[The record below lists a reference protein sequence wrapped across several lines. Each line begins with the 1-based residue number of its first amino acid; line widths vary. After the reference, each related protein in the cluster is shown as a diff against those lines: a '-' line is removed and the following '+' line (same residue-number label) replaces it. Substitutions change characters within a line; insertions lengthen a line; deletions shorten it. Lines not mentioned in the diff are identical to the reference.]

1 MDVTF
6 QNVTITVTADTPQD
20 AYTALCEALAPF
32 EYSTDTYTRHEEDGV
47 EPTEER
53 DTTELFP
60 SQS

>member
-32 EYSTDTYTRHEEDGV
+32 EYSTDTYTLCEDDRA
-47 EPTEER
+47 EPMEDR
-53 DTTELFP
+53 DTAELFP
-60 SQS
+60 SQV